1 MISLGLPFFKYHPNP
16 LETHSFECSD
26 AGVECACCGKTT
38 KIYYEGPFYSIDDI
52 DYLCPE
58 CIATGAAAKKFNGS
72 FQDDCSIEEGVNES
86 EKIDEL
92 IHRTPGYSGWQ
103 QEFWRSHCG
112 DFCAYLGRV
121 GAQELKALGV
131 LDEVLDD
138 PLLNFV
144 KNEDIKT
151 MVNGGFMQGY
161 LFRCL
166 HCGKHLLWVDF
177 D

>member
-1 MISLGLPFFKYHPNP
+1 MNP
-16 LETHSFECSD
+16 RR
-26 AGVECACCGKTT
+26 
-38 KIYYEGPFYSIDDI
+38 
-52 DYLCPE
+52 
-58 CIATGAAAKKFNGS
+58 
-72 FQDDCSIEEGVNES
+72 
-86 EKIDEL
+86 L

-112 DFCAYLGRV
+112 DFCAYLSRV

-151 MVNGGFMQGY
+151 MVNGGCMQGY